1 MRHFALAILGFL
13 LLWHPQVDT
22 TTRIQ
27 VKRVQPAQDTLATRP
42 DTLRTPKADSLALSD
57 QVSPAAERP
66 LRVVANTAWN
76 VGEELTFSLRY
87 GPVLAGSATFAVRD
101 TVRLNGSLCYHIRA
115 EAQTNRVFSSI
126 YRVRDVAESFVDVR
140 GIFPW
145 RFDKHLREGKYRADR
160 ITMYDQ
166 HRNLA
171 VTGKDTLKVPPFVQD
186 VISMV
191 YFLRTQPLAI
201 GDTLSVPNHADRKVY
216 DLKVAIHRR
225 ERVRVAAGVFDCLVV
240 EPFLL
245 DGSGVF
251 KHEGRILVW
260 MSEDS
265 RRIPVQLK
273 SKVVVGTV
281 TAELEQI
288 RGAKK
293 T

>member
-1 MRHFALAILGFL
+1 MRNLALSIFAFF

-22 TTRIQ
+22 TARNQ
-27 VKRVQPAQDTLATRP
+27 VKREQPAQDTLVTRL
-42 DTLRTPKADSLALSD
+42 DTLRTPKANSLALG
-57 QVSPAAERP
+57 QGFAPPERP
-66 LRVVANTAWN
+66 LRVVANAAWH
-76 VGEELTFSLRY
+76 VGEKLTFSLRY
-87 GPVLAGSATFAVRD
+87 GPVLAGSATLTVRD
-101 TVRLNGSLCYHIRA
+101 TVRLNGKLCYHIRT
-115 EAQTNRVFSSI
+115 EAQTNRVFSSV
-126 YRVRDVAESFVDVR
+126 YKVRDVAESFVDVQ

-145 RFDKHLREGKYRADR
+145 RFEKHVREGKYRADR
-160 ITMYDQ
+160 TTIYDQ
-166 HRNLA
+166 QRNLA

-216 DLKVAIHRR
+216 DLKVTIHRR

-260 MSEDS
+260 ISEDR

-281 TAELEQI
+281 TAELEQMK
-288 RGAKK
+288 GAEK